1 MPDGTLRSLVAF
13 LHDLHGHRDLWAL
26 PGRVAELLA
35 RLFDCDSCAYVMVSP
50 GGEGFE
56 LSCWPAGRFAF
67 DDQREVMA
75 QHVAHPLVAHRSGS
89 RDPRAWR
96 LSDPLAGEQPT
107 ALPLHRSLYRS
118 LGIEH
123 QLSMVLP
130 GLDSPVHAVALHRNR
145 ADFSEEE
152 RELLELV
159 APHLVQVVR
168 NLRHLARAQPP
179 AELANE
185 GLADLGVMLVGSDH
199 AVALCT
205 QQARLLLQDYFGD
218 GGIRGP
224 VALPSAVA
232 DWLAATLRVQ
242 STQRFMKARPDPLIV
257 AKETR
262 ALVVN
267 LVSDPARGLHL
278 LTLSDEKLQAPPRT
292 LVDLGL
298 TRREAEVLCWVA
310 QGKTN
315 REIGMILDMSA
326 RTVQK
331 HLEHVFQ
338 KLGVE
343 CRVNAMLRAWQA
355 GRFGELEG
363 A

>member
-1 MPDGTLRSLVAF
+1 MPDRALRSLVAF
-13 LHDLHGHRDLWAL
+13 LHDLHSHRELATL
-26 PGRVAELLA
+26 PSRVAELLA
-35 RLFDCDSCAYVMVSP
+35 RLFDCDSCAYVTVSS
-50 GGEGFE
+50 GETFE

-67 DDQREVMA
+67 DNPREVMA
-75 QHVAHPLVAHRSGS
+75 QHANHPLVARYAGS
-89 RDPRAWR
+89 REPRAWR
-96 LSDPLAGEQPT
+96 LSDPAPAGQLA
-107 ALPLHRSLYRS
+107 ALPLYRGLYRS
-118 LGIEH
+118 LGIEY
-123 QLSMVLP
+123 QLAMVLP
-130 GLDSPVHAVALHRNR
+130 GLDAPVHVVALHRSR

-152 RELLELV
+152 RELLELL
-159 APHLVQVVR
+159 APHLVQAVR
-168 NLRHLARAQPP
+168 NLRHLARTQPP
-179 AELANE
+179 AELASE
-185 GLADLGVMLVGSDH
+185 ELADLGVMLVGGDQ
-199 AVALCT
+199 AVTMCT
-205 QQARLLLQDYFGD
+205 QQARLLLQDYFGES
-218 GGIRGP
+218 GIRGR
-224 VALPSAVA
+224 VALPPAMA

-257 AKETR
+257 ARETR

-267 LVSDPARGLHL
+267 LVSDPAREQHL

-292 LVDLGL
+292 LVELGL
-298 TRREAEVLCWVA
+298 TQREAEVLCWVA

-343 CRVNAMLRAWQA
+343 SRVNAMLMAWQA
-355 GRFGELEG
+355 GRFGELKS